1 MADQQTHTDTCIVMA
16 QAGSHSPCWHVCTCR
31 SVACLTAN
39 TEQPTCGLVTAQGA
53 QWSGLMIAAVFMR
66 SREGAA
72 SQFQEHTAGM
82 VHQTT

>member
-1 MADQQTHTDTCIVMA
+1 
-16 QAGSHSPCWHVCTCR
+16 
-31 SVACLTAN
+31 
-39 TEQPTCGLVTAQGA
+39 
-53 QWSGLMIAAVFMR
+53 MIAAVFMR